1 MTSRGDRWRVN
12 ARLIPADEF
21 DPPPKIDF
29 PGCKVVEGQLVAT
42 VAAHDHSDASE
53 KAGSV
58 FKQAVSCLSL
68 ASHRPVTFEV
78 RSCTPLGESG
88 GRMHYNHGSIS
99 VPHRLTTE
107 EIRES
112 VDLFRMMQSLKS
124 PPRHL
129 SMALGDLQRA
139 RDDGTPFAFVHL
151 HRGLEL
157 VREYFGGWDK
167 MRQAL
172 LVSEKYLRYIS
183 TRRSSPEF
191 NIAHAPAKRGPK
203 SRIPDREVQEGTR
216 RASEVL
222 CRFIRHLAGEPVGGH
237 L

>member
-58 FKQAVSCLSL
+58 FQQAVSCLSL
-68 ASHRPVTFEV
+68 ASQRPVTFEI
-78 RSCTPLGESG
+78 RLCTPLGESG

-107 EIRES
+107 EIREA
-112 VDLFRMMQSLKS
+112 VDLFRMIRRLGRA
-124 PPRHL
+124 PRRL
-129 SMALGDLQRA
+129 NMALADLQSA
-139 RDDGTPFAFVHL
+139 VDDGTAFAFVHL
-151 HRGLEL
+151 HRGLEQ

-191 NIAHAPAKRGPK
+191 NIAHAPVKRGQK
-203 SRIPDREVQEGTR
+203 VRVSGREVQEGTR
-216 RASEVL
+216 RALEVIR
-222 CRFIRHLAGEPVGGH
+222 RFIRHLAGEPVGGH